1 MKFLLDTCVL
11 SDFVRG
17 NTDVASTLR
26 SKPPTDVAI
35 SSVTWMEVR
44 YGLELNPERGR
55 KIEPVITALVT
66 SMAIISY
73 DRDDAF
79 FSAACRA
86 RLRLLGT
93 PIGPYDLMIA
103 GCALNRGLILVT
115 SNTGEFERVDGL
127 KIQDWRGT
135 TPH

>member
-17 NTDVASTLR
+17 NTGTLSSLR
-26 SKPPTDVAI
+26 AKSPTDIAI

-44 YGLELNPERGR
+44 YGLELNPERAKR
-55 KIEPVITALVT
+55 IEPLVEALTASIETL
-66 SMAIISY
+66 SY
-73 DRDDAF
+73 DRDDAAV
-79 FSAACRA
+79 SAQWRA
-86 RLRLLGT
+86 RLRVLGT

-115 SNTGEFERVDGL
+115 SNTREFSRITGL
-127 KIQDWRGT
+127 QLENWRS
-135 TPH
+135 

>member
-1 MKFLLDTCVL
+1 
-11 SDFVRG
+11 
-17 NTDVASTLR
+17 
-26 SKPPTDVAI
+26 
-35 SSVTWMEVR
+35 MEVR

-73 DRDDAF
+73 HRDDASI
-79 FSAACRA
+79 SAECRA

-127 KIQDWRGT
+127 KIENWRGT
-135 TPH
+135 PPCKHPDPPS